1 MSLTRRPKWARLVL
15 PLLLVGA
22 VTSACGGDGDDGAP
36 TEVTLDQLAGTWNA
50 TSLFAQRG
58 AISLQLVGA
67 TSTVTLV
74 ISDTGRFT
82 LTVEGVEIL
91 EDVTVTGTFEI
102 TGSGAAE
109 TTIDGSSGD
118 PLPTTFSLS
127 GNTLSVTI
135 EDAAVVDIQPP
146 FGTIDE
152 NDAVTLIGTLERA

>member
-1 MSLTRRPKWARLVL
+1 MSLTPRVKWARLVL
-15 PLLLVGA
+15 PILLVGA
-22 VTSACGGDGDDGAP
+22 VASACGGDGDDGAP

-50 TSLFAQRG
+50 TSLFARRG

-67 TSTVTLV
+67 SSTVTLL

-82 LTVEGVEIL
+82 LSVEGVEIL

-109 TTIDGSSGD
+109 TTIDGSSGG
-118 PLPTTFSLS
+118 PLATTFSLS

-135 EDAAVVDIQPP
+135 EDAAVVDIDSS
-146 FGTIDE
+146 GTVDE

>member
-1 MSLTRRPKWARLVL
+1 M
-15 PLLLVGA
+15 LLVGA
-22 VTSACGGDGDDGAP
+22 VTSACGGDGDGGTP

-50 TSLFAQRG
+50 TSLFARRG

-67 TSTVTLV
+67 SSTVTLV

-82 LTVEGVEIL
+82 LTVQGVEIL

-109 TTIDGSSGD
+109 TTIDGSSGE
-118 PLPTTFSLS
+118 PLATTFSLS

-135 EDAAVVDIQPP
+135 EDAAVVDIDSS
-146 FGTIDE
+146 GTVDE